1 MAHSRKK
8 LNLLGQR
15 YGRLVV
21 IATAENIGWRTA
33 WLCRCDCGRQLV
45 VKTYHLRS
53 GHVTSCGCARAGGF
67 DERLHYL
74 EGTCVE
80 MLRAK
85 TVRCNN
91 TSGVPGV
98 DWLAARGRWRAT
110 ICFKGR
116 RYFLGSFEQFAE
128 AVQARK
134 QAEAALHDEF
144 VRNYVTKNSQIEENN
159 LEENNLI
166 DKK

>member
-1 MAHSRKK
+1 MK
-8 LNLLGQR
+8 
-15 YGRLVV
+15 
-21 IATAENIGWRTA
+21 
-33 WLCRCDCGRQLV
+33 
-45 VKTYHLRS
+45 
-53 GHVTSCGCARAGGF
+53 
-67 DERLHYL
+67 
-74 EGTCVE
+74 

-91 TSGVPGV
+91 TRGVPGV

-134 QAEAALHDEF
+134 QAEATLHDEF
-144 VRNYVTKNSQIEENN
+144 VRSYVAENSHP
-159 LEENNLI
+159 EENNLI

>member
-1 MAHSRKK
+1 M
-8 LNLLGQR
+8 
-15 YGRLVV
+15 
-21 IATAENIGWRTA
+21 
-33 WLCRCDCGRQLV
+33 
-45 VKTYHLRS
+45 
-53 GHVTSCGCARAGGF
+53 
-67 DERLHYL
+67 
-74 EGTCVE
+74 E

-91 TSGVPGV
+91 TIGVPGV

-144 VRNYVTKNSQIEENN
+144 VRSYVAENSHPEENN

>member
-1 MAHSRKK
+1 M
-8 LNLLGQR
+8 
-15 YGRLVV
+15 
-21 IATAENIGWRTA
+21 
-33 WLCRCDCGRQLV
+33 
-45 VKTYHLRS
+45 
-53 GHVTSCGCARAGGF
+53 
-67 DERLHYL
+67 
-74 EGTCVE
+74 E

-98 DWLAARGRWRAT
+98 DWLASIGRWRAS

-116 RYFLGSFEQFAE
+116 RYFLGSFEQFDE

-144 VRNYVTKNSQIEENN
+144 ARSYVAENSHPEENN

>member
-1 MAHSRKK
+1 
-8 LNLLGQR
+8 
-15 YGRLVV
+15 
-21 IATAENIGWRTA
+21 
-33 WLCRCDCGRQLV
+33 
-45 VKTYHLRS
+45 
-53 GHVTSCGCARAGGF
+53 
-67 DERLHYL
+67 
-74 EGTCVE
+74 
-80 MLRAK
+80 MLQAK
-85 TVRCNN
+85 TVRRNN

-98 DWLAARGRWRAT
+98 DWLASRGRWRAS

-116 RYFLGSFEQFAE
+116 RYFLGSFEQFDE

-144 VRNYVTKNSQIEENN
+144 VRNYVTKNSQVEENN